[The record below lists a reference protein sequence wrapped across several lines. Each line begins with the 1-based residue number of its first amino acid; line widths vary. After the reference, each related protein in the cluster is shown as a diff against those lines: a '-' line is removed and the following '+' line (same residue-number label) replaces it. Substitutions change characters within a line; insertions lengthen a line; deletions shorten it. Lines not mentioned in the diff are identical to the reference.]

1 MIVYGSSNVGVAT
14 TTAPELKFYEFE
26 IPFDE
31 GNNDPFVYNEDG
43 TLDLFLTGKIVVDGN
58 GRFKSDVNIPNGVL
72 TVQEVD
78 ILAAIQGLQNTL
90 GTIQSDIST
99 LFDSLSS

>member
-1 MIVYGSSNVGVAT
+1 MTVSGSSNVGVAS
-14 TTAPELKFYEFE
+14 TAPEFKFYEFE
-26 IPFDE
+26 TPVDE

-43 TLDLFLTGKIVVDGN
+43 TLDVFLTGKIVVDGN

-78 ILAAIQGLQNTL
+78 ILAAIQELQNNISNINLFLTTL
-90 GTIQSDIST
+90 QG
-99 LFDSLSS
+99 

>member
-1 MIVYGSSNVGVAT
+1 MTVYGSSNVGVAT
-14 TTAPELKFYEFE
+14 TAPEFKFYEFE

-58 GRFKSDVNIPNGVL
+58 GRFKSNVNIPNGVL

-78 ILAAIQGLQNTL
+78 ILAAIQELQNRL
-90 GTIQSDIST
+90 GIIQSDIST
-99 LFDSLSS
+99 LFNSLSS

>member
-1 MIVYGSSNVGVAT
+1 MIVYGSSNVGVA

-78 ILAAIQGLQNTL
+78 ILAAIQELQNTL